1 MGTITAKQLKQRT
14 GEIIKRVRAGERLT
28 VTYRGEPVA
37 TISPSSDIEEKPS
50 MNLRP
55 FEVAWA
61 DIEATIERTE
71 PSFDGWRE
79 AMAWVRKRT
88 SS

>member
-1 MGTITAKQLKQRT
+1 VGTITAKQLKQRT

-37 TISPSSDIEEKPS
+37 TISPSSGEEEKAT
-50 MNLRP
+50 MNVRP

-71 PSFDGWRE
+71 PSFGGWQE
-79 AMAWVRKRT
+79 AMDWVRKRT